1 MKHLLTKILFIL
13 LLVSMAIP
21 SAMQANKS
29 QKKSLIDLLKMTS
42 KKRIKRTKQ
51 GAGLGIVVGLV
62 GTAKEIQ
69 KVEIA
74 TGVVVATGGL
84 IGLVAVGIVGAVL
97 GTLEEIFLNTYG
109 ISKSNSA
116 KSVKNSQEK

>member
-1 MKHLLTKILFIL
+1 
-13 LLVSMAIP
+13 
-21 SAMQANKS
+21 
-29 QKKSLIDLLKMTS
+29 MTS